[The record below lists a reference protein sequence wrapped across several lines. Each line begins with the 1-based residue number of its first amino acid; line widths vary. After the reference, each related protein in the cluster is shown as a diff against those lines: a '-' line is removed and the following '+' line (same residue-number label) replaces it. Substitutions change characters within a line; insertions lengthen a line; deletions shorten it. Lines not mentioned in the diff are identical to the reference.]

1 MSTPRRTLP
10 RAPRRGRSVVLLVA
24 LSFLPA
30 CSMPSFLKV
39 ADPPDGVTVKNLT
52 ADIAFGADEPES
64 PAIGPAQFAS
74 VPLAP
79 LDELFEPDFEI
90 DEGPRPRQF
99 TAPPGGPCP
108 DAEDGTY
115 PEKAAGV
122 VVEGMP
128 TPGVYRWKET
138 GTIELVVPPVKVP
151 VSGLSTR
158 TVRSVMP
165 TASGF
170 TYDYEQVTLAGRE
183 IQTIEI
189 RTAESEPLRGVYLTR
204 LRLFA
209 PRNGRTPSRE
219 ETPTIDFHPP
229 SLLAPKLMTLPVQTE
244 HIASTSVD
252 VERKLT
258 FTIEGDVDASTRV
271 RIDACGELLDAWR
284 FNGTLRL
291 VQDIQD
297 ESRAIRSTK
306 YDTLFAPQLGG
317 LFVGD
322 HVVTT
327 GRFEAFQYTSDLAT
341 TIGGLTPAP
350 EPKR

>member
-1 MSTPRRTLP
+1 MHTRHRT
-10 RAPRRGRSVVLLVA
+10 RRRGRSVALLVA

-52 ADIAFGADEPES
+52 ADIAFGADGPEG
-64 PAIGPAQFAS
+64 AAVGPASFAS

-79 LDELFEPDFEI
+79 LDGLFEPDFEI
-90 DEGPRPRQF
+90 DEGPRPRRF
-99 TAPPGGPCP
+99 TVPPGGPCP

-128 TPGVYRWKET
+128 AAGAYKWKQT
-138 GTIELVVPPVKVP
+138 GTLEVGVPPLKVP
-151 VSGLSTR
+151 TTGLTTR
-158 TVRSVMP
+158 TVRAVTP
-165 TASGF
+165 TGSGF
-170 TYDYEQVTLAGRE
+170 TYDYEQRTLAGRE
-183 IQTIEI
+183 VQTIEV
-189 RTAESEPLRGVYLTR
+189 RTAESEPLKGVYLTR

-209 PRNGRTPSRE
+209 VGQE
-219 ETPTIDFHPP
+219 IPTIDFHPP
-229 SLLAPKLMTLPVQTE
+229 SLLAPKLMTLPVQE
-244 HIASTSVD
+244 ENIASSSVD
-252 VERKLT
+252 VERRLT
-258 FTIEGDVDASTRV
+258 FTIEGDVDASARV

-284 FNGTLRL
+284 FKGTLRL

-297 ESRAIRSTK
+297 ESKAIRSTK

-327 GRFEAFQYTSDLAT
+327 GRFEAFQYTSDMAT
-341 TIGGLTPAP
+341 TIGGLTPRP
-350 EPKR
+350 EPSR